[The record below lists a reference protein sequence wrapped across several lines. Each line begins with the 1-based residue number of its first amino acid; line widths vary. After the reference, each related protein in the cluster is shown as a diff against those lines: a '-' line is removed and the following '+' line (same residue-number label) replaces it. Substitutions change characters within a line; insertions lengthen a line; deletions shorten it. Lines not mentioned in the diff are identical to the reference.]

1 MASTAAD
8 LAQLKTREEEEGS
21 LKAVRFQQQ
30 DFQQLR
36 AESLNSGKLFCD
48 PVFPADCESLGF
60 NTLGR
65 YSSRTR
71 GIEWKRPT
79 ELSSDP
85 QFIVDG
91 AKRMDICQGA
101 LGDCWL
107 LAALASLTLD
117 PQILD
122 RVVPP
127 GQSFSSQYAGIF
139 HFQFW
144 QFGEWVDVVI
154 DDRLPVKDGEL
165 LFVHSAEGREFW
177 SALLEKAYAKVS
189 GSYEALSGGSSLE
202 GFEDF
207 TGGISESYDLKE
219 APPSLFHIMRRGL
232 RLGSLMGCSIDS
244 TEEILSGEQRR
255 SSVESR
261 GDPQWRAEETLSG
274 EQRRP
279 SVESR
284 EDPQWRAEETL
295 SGEQRRS
302 SVESRG
308 DPQWRAEET
317 LSGEQRRPSISSS
330 SETEAVTGQKL
341 VKGHAYSITAVRQVH
356 HCGSL
361 VELLRIRNP
370 WGQVEWT
377 GAWSDGSKQWDGVE
391 EKDLVHSADDGEFW
405 MCYADFLR
413 QFSRLDICNLSPDAL
428 SGCLE
433 GGVHRRGCRN
443 YPATFCSNPQ
453 FLVRLL
459 EEDEGLQEGEEGCTL
474 ILGLLQRD
482 ARRER
487 RFLMRSFINLREVS
501 ERFVLPPGEYAVIP
515 STFEP
520 HRRGSFLLRVFTEKQ
535 AHTGPLEEQLTA
547 DVQEIDDE
555 EAMWT
560 LTSDVSFC
568 RSLETTLRSPSS
580 SFNTSWTEWFLRTD
594 GFSLQTC
601 RDIISLL
608 DTDGSGK
615 LDLKEFHCLW
625 TRVQKYLEVF
635 QRFDSD
641 ASGTMSSH
649 EMRAAQIVSRFS
661 DQSFSVDFDSFLG
674 CLIRLQLLL
683 KMFKTLDVK
692 KEGKIHLDLQQVN
705 SP

>member
-79 ELSSDP
+79 
-85 QFIVDG
+85 
-91 AKRMDICQGA
+91 
-101 LGDCWL
+101 
-107 LAALASLTLD
+107 
-117 PQILD
+117 ILD

-232 RLGSLMGCSIDS
+232 RLGSLMGCSIDVS
-244 TEEILSGEQRR
+244 TETPREAKLTANESQEEPIIPPRR

-261 GDPQWRAEETLSG
+261 EDPQWRAEETLSG

-284 EDPQWRAEETL
+284 
-295 SGEQRRS
+295 
-302 SVESRG
+302 G

-317 LSGEQRRPSISSS
+317 LSPSLWISGGAA
-330 SETEAVTGQKL
+330 EDQKPL
-341 VKGHAYSITAVRQVH
+341 
-356 HCGSL
+356 GSGGVDRSL
-361 VELLRIRNP
+361 
-370 WGQVEWT
+370 
-377 GAWSDGSKQWDGVE
+377 DSKQWDGVE

-428 SGCLE
+428 SGE
-433 GGVHRRGCRN
+433 GRGLWRYSQFEGVWRVGSTAGGCRN

-555 EAMWT
+555 E
-560 LTSDVSFC
+560 SDVDPHFRRLFLQISGNDSEVSVFELQHILD
-568 RSLETTLRSPSS
+568 RVVSQNRRFQSSDLQRHHQSVGHGRQRQAGSEGVSLSVDEGP
-580 SFNTSWTEWFLRTD
+580 
-594 GFSLQTC
+594 
-601 RDIISLL
+601 
-608 DTDGSGK
+608 K
-615 LDLKEFHCLW
+615 
-625 TRVQKYLEVF
+625 VPEVF

-692 KEGKIHLDLQQVN
+692 KEGKIHLDLQQWLCLAI
-705 SP
+705 S

>member
-8 LAQLKTREEEEGS
+8 LARSQTREEGEGG

-36 AESLNSGKLFCD
+36 AEGLNSGELFCD

-91 AKRMDICQGA
+91 AKRTDICQGA

-232 RLGSLMGCSIDS
+232 RLGSLMGCSIDVS
-244 TEEILSGEQRR
+244 TE
-255 SSVESR
+255 
-261 GDPQWRAEETLSG
+261 T
-274 EQRRP
+274 
-279 SVESR
+279 
-284 EDPQWRAEETL
+284 
-295 SGEQRRS
+295 
-302 SVESRG
+302 
-308 DPQWRAEET
+308 
-317 LSGEQRRPSISSS
+317 
-330 SETEAVTGQKL
+330 
-341 VKGHAYSITAVRQVH
+341 
-356 HCGSL
+356 
-361 VELLRIRNP
+361 
-370 WGQVEWT
+370 
-377 GAWSDGSKQWDGVE
+377 
-391 EKDLVHSADDGEFW
+391 
-405 MCYADFLR
+405 
-413 QFSRLDICNLSPDAL
+413 
-428 SGCLE
+428 
-433 GGVHRRGCRN
+433 
-443 YPATFCSNPQ
+443 
-453 FLVRLL
+453 
-459 EEDEGLQEGEEGCTL
+459 
-474 ILGLLQRD
+474 
-482 ARRER
+482 
-487 RFLMRSFINLREVS
+487 
-501 ERFVLPPGEYAVIP
+501 PPG
-515 STFEP
+515 S
-520 HRRGSFLLRVFTEKQ
+520 
-535 AHTGPLEEQLTA
+535 
-547 DVQEIDDE
+547 
-555 EAMWT
+555 
-560 LTSDVSFC
+560 
-568 RSLETTLRSPSS
+568 
-580 SFNTSWTEWFLRTD
+580 
-594 GFSLQTC
+594 
-601 RDIISLL
+601 
-608 DTDGSGK
+608 
-615 LDLKEFHCLW
+615 
-625 TRVQKYLEVF
+625 
-635 QRFDSD
+635 
-641 ASGTMSSH
+641 
-649 EMRAAQIVSRFS
+649 
-661 DQSFSVDFDSFLG
+661 
-674 CLIRLQLLL
+674 
-683 KMFKTLDVK
+683 
-692 KEGKIHLDLQQVN
+692 
-705 SP
+705 

>member
-1 MASTAAD
+1 MT
-8 LAQLKTREEEEGS
+8 
-21 LKAVRFQQQ
+21 V
-30 DFQQLR
+30 
-36 AESLNSGKLFCD
+36 
-48 PVFPADCESLGF
+48 PVVL
-60 NTLGR
+60 
-65 YSSRTR
+65 
-71 GIEWKRPT
+71 
-79 ELSSDP
+79 
-85 QFIVDG
+85 
-91 AKRMDICQGA
+91 
-101 LGDCWL
+101 
-107 LAALASLTLD
+107 
-117 PQILD
+117 
-122 RVVPP
+122 
-127 GQSFSSQYAGIF
+127 
-139 HFQFW
+139 
-144 QFGEWVDVVI
+144 
-154 DDRLPVKDGEL
+154 
-165 LFVHSAEGREFW
+165 
-177 SALLEKAYAKVS
+177 
-189 GSYEALSGGSSLE
+189 
-202 GFEDF
+202 
-207 TGGISESYDLKE
+207 
-219 APPSLFHIMRRGL
+219 
-232 RLGSLMGCSIDS
+232 
-244 TEEILSGEQRR
+244 
-255 SSVESR
+255 
-261 GDPQWRAEETLSG
+261 
-274 EQRRP
+274 
-279 SVESR
+279 
-284 EDPQWRAEETL
+284 
-295 SGEQRRS
+295 
-302 SVESRG
+302 
-308 DPQWRAEET
+308 
-317 LSGEQRRPSISSS
+317 
-330 SETEAVTGQKL
+330 
-341 VKGHAYSITAVRQVH
+341 QVH

-377 GAWSDGSKQWDGVE
+377 GAWSDGSQQWDGVE
-391 EKDLVHSADDGEFW
+391 EKDLDHSADDGEFW

-428 SGCLE
+428 SGE
-433 GGVHRRGCRN
+433 GRGCRN

-487 RFLMRSFINLREVS
+487 RYGGDLNTIGFSIYRAPEECKGHLGPDLLLGGAAVSRSKSFINLREVS

-535 AHTGPLEEQLTA
+535 AHAGPLEEPLNA
-547 DVQEIDDE
+547 DDQEIDDE
-555 EAMWT
+555 E
-560 LTSDVSFC
+560 SDVDPHFRRLFLQISGNDSEVSVFELQHILDRVVSQ
-568 RSLETTLRSPSS
+568 RSDVK
-580 SFNTSWTEWFLRTD
+580 TD

-649 EMRAAQIVSRFS
+649 EMRAAVTAAGLQVNSVLLQQIVSRFS

-692 KEGKIHLDLQQVN
+692 KEGKIHLDLQQWLCLAI
-705 SP
+705 S